1 MLVKLGRISADD
13 VARCTDQFDL
23 LDHHQRGYLARD
35 DVGDVAV
42 EPAEPEAPATRRKA
56 AVSFDAAP
64 EKERPIQKFRRAS
77 LAVKAASRIRRASL
91 FQPKPLPDVE
101 EHPL

>member
-23 LDHHQRGYLARD
+23 LDHHKRGYLARD
-35 DVGDVAV
+35 DVDDDVVRPEVAV
-42 EPAEPEAPATRRKA
+42 EVAEPR
-56 AVSFDAAP
+56 AVSFGAAEEP
-64 EKERPIQKFRRAS
+64 TPLQRFRRAG

-91 FQPKPLPDVE
+91 FQPKPQEGLEDIE
-101 EHPL
+101 EHPP